1 MTRFAFL
8 ILLCGRTRI
17 PLLTFAVILCSSV
30 AVSQTR
36 TDWALTGADVGVR
49 SLDVYSTHLVLTQG
63 GREAVLPRAIADHT
77 STMALFSGGVI
88 GLELGLQYELRKH
101 KHTTLAR
108 WVPVVDIGIDAPGAV
123 HNFWVRRK
131 R

>member
-36 TDWALTGADVGVR
+36 TDWVLTGADAGVR
-49 SLDVYSTHLVLTQG
+49 GLDVYSTHLMLTRG
-63 GREAVLPRAIADHT
+63 GHEAWLPRAVADRT
-77 STMALFSGGVI
+77 PIMALFSGGVV
-88 GLELGLQYELRKH
+88 GFELGLQHELRKH

>member
-36 TDWALTGADVGVR
+36 TDWVLTGADMGVR
-49 SLDVYSTHLVLTQG
+49 GLDVYSTHLMLSQG
-63 GREAVLPRAIADHT
+63 GREAVLPRSIANHT
-77 STMALFSGGVI
+77 WSMMLFSGGVV
-88 GLELGLQYELRKH
+88 GSELFLQHELRKH
-101 KHTTLAR
+101 GHKGLAR